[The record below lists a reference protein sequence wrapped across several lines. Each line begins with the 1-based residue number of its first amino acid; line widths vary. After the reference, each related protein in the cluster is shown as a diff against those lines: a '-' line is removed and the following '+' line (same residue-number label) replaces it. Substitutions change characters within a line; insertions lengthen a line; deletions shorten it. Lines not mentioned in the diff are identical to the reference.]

1 MESGLDMSYKD
12 IVKDEK
18 SLIKYL
24 NDLVI
29 RDDMDIENKIFSA
42 CIAGRFFELEKSLKG
57 KVDLFMKE
65 MKKEK

>member
-1 MESGLDMSYKD
+1 MGTGLDMSYKD

-24 NDLVI
+24 EDLVV
-29 RDDMDIENKIFSA
+29 REDIDIKNKIFSA
-42 CIAGRFFELEKSLKG
+42 CMAGRFFEFEKSLKG

-65 MKKEK
+65 MTNY